1 MISSGSDK
9 NNDGDADADADDDDG
24 WSVFRG
30 GSLELDIDS
39 SLKEKTR
46 ELRFYWFILFRF
58 RLLAKKQNP
67 VYLFFDSVSIGL
79 FCFFLR

>member
-46 ELRFYWFILFRF
+46 ELRFY
-58 RLLAKKQNP
+58 
-67 VYLFFDSVSIGL
+67 
-79 FCFFLR
+79 